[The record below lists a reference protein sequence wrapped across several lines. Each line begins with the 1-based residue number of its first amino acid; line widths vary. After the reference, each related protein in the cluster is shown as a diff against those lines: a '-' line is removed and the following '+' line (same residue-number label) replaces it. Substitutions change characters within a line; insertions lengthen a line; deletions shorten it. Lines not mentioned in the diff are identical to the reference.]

1 MDENLAGILGLLI
14 GGAGGYYGGKKRSK
28 REEDK
33 LKMLLGI
40 TDEDDTSGENTTAA
54 EVADEVVEAYQPSEG
69 TTGTGGQ
76 IGSVPQGPF
85 AIEQQAIDQARDARG
100 LGLEDIGD
108 IPESVREFF
117 SPSSYFDDGQLL
129 YDNPLSRM
137 SDIFD
142 EELMDARTDLLP
154 ENVNKLFRSIAGGI
168 DYDSYEAEELRKQQP
183 TREEMNI
190 LNQIIGSEY
199 TDSGL
204 LDKAMG
210 SGDLPI
216 GTDFSRPN
224 SDRTVTRPDMMFIY
238 DRDGN
243 IKPEFLTAFSEMYPQ
258 GNDPF
263 ANELEGFNFSPEVME
278 LLGLNQGGRV
288 GLANGG
294 LGYSYKN
301 NIFSADP
308 STGIPAVVDA
318 GGDDDT
324 FINLFPG
331 LFPPVTDPVETIID
345 TPAVPMGGGGGEN
358 NPYSDNY
365 TGGYMGDNEGYE
377 TFGDLMLDI
386 NNLPNMFGKPD
397 PTDPFSTAYTGLD
410 NIGEEEENSFFGLN
424 LPNFA
429 DLPTP
434 TNTFFNKLGE
444 LRDFISNKITN
455 PDPDK
460 GDPDPKPG
468 PKTPS
473 VNSTGG
479 AGDKQKKSGGGGG
492 GSSPSPGKSKTGSAG
507 PGGAGGRAKGGKYK

>member
-33 LKMLLGI
+33 LKTLLGI

-129 YDNPLSRM
+129 YDNPISKGLK
-137 SDIFD
+137 
-142 EELMDARTDLLP
+142 
-154 ENVNKLFRSIAGGI
+154 NKLFQSIAGGI

-318 GGDDDT
+318 GGGGVADDT
-324 FINLFPG
+324 FMNLFPG
-331 LFPPVTDPVETIID
+331 LFPPVETPAENILD
-345 TPAVPMGGGGGEN
+345 TPAVPMGGGGEN

-365 TGGYMGDNEGYE
+365 TGGYMAGNEGYA
-377 TFGDLMLDI
+377 TFGDLVSDVKSGFGMLDGTAEYAPGLI
-386 NNLPNMFGKPD
+386 GMFQRLGGYFSPN
-397 PTDPFSTAYTGLD
+397 TTSQTE
-410 NIGEEEENSFFGLN
+410 GEEDVKKDGF
-424 LPNFA
+424 
-429 DLPTP
+429 
-434 TNTFFNKLGE
+434 KLS
-444 LRDFISNKITN
+444 DIFSN
-455 PDPDK
+455 PDSSQ
-460 GDPDPKPG
+460 GDGGNKPG
-468 PKTPS
+468 PTTTPAQGS
-473 VNSTGG
+473 TTVTRDGPGPKSSKDMTGG
-479 AGDKQKKSGGGGG
+479 ASKDKQQSNRDL
-492 GSSPSPGKSKTGSAG
+492 
-507 PGGAGGRAKGGKYK
+507 GRSRGFNSRGR

>member
-318 GGDDDT
+318 GGDDGVADDT
-324 FINLFPG
+324 FLNLYPG

-345 TPAVPMGGGGGEN
+345 TPAMPMGGGGDGPPDFMVG
-358 NPYSDNY
+358 NP
-365 TGGYMGDNEGYE
+365 GYE
-377 TFGDLMLDI
+377 TFGDLVSDVKSGFGMLDGTAEYAPGLI
-386 NNLPNMFGKPD
+386 GMFQRLGGYFSPN
-397 PTDPFSTAYTGLD
+397 TTSQTE
-410 NIGEEEENSFFGLN
+410 GEEDVKKDGF
-424 LPNFA
+424 
-429 DLPTP
+429 
-434 TNTFFNKLGE
+434 KLS
-444 LRDFISNKITN
+444 DIFSN
-455 PDPDK
+455 PDSSQ
-460 GDPDPKPG
+460 GDGGNKPG
-468 PKTPS
+468 PTTTDTDAS
-473 VNSTGG
+473 GG
-479 AGDKQKKSGGGGG
+479 ISDAQKKSGGGGG